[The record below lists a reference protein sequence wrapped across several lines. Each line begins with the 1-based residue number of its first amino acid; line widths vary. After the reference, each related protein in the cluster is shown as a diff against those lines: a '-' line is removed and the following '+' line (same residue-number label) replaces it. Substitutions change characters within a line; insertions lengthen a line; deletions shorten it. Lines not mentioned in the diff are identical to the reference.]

1 VSHRSAPTTFP
12 ANTVGFVSLLTMMAI
27 APLAAIYSAS
37 GVQTSVLGW
46 LVAACGFVALVCT
59 AFSGVGVS
67 LGFGLAGASLALITG
82 GFRILFNWSPA
93 VSIIAMVVG
102 SVLLWY
108 GLFDYCRT
116 AKRLRVDAHRS
127 QSR

>member
-67 LGFGLAGASLALITG
+67 LGFGLAGAS
-82 GFRILFNWSPA
+82 FRILFNWSPA